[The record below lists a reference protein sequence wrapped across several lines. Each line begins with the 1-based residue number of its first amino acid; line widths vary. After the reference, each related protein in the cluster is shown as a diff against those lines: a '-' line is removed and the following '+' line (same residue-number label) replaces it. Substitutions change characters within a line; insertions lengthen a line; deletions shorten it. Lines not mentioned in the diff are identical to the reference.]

1 MNENDC
7 FRGDCHFHSRTL
19 ENISLLGYRWVCAR
33 ISVASTAA
41 YNRSQYCAAFI
52 RALWVHV
59 RLVIGVNLY
68 FSFEVL
74 KFGSGLHSGQCGKR
88 QNRYPSRLHF

>member
-1 MNENDC
+1 MRCSKNVSCSCLLGRYGIVVVFMNENDC

-52 RALWVHV
+52 RVLWVLV

-68 FSFEVL
+68 FLFDL
-74 KFGSGLHSGQCGKR
+74 
-88 QNRYPSRLHF
+88 